1 MEPGPNQR
9 PGLSGWNRPPVL
21 AAIATIILLL
31 GWLAFAPKPWTDGIA
46 AAEVKGRTP
55 KTTHYA
61 ISGLWYGSLAAVPLA
76 LALVPIARAMRRK
89 PDDLPPPITP
99 PATPRGSWLPIVI
112 AAVGIGIVLAKSS
125 APRLDQSLWDDEEKA
140 MRYFTVGRCAHD
152 KEGAMKFTPATW
164 LDAFFNYRQPNN
176 HILFTALSKASHE
189 ASGHRHDTPGQ
200 AYFNERA
207 LRLPAFFAGLA
218 AIGGLG
224 LALWLIGH
232 PRAGLW
238 AMPLLALHPWFL
250 RYLVEARGYSLIL
263 LLGPLTA
270 AALWRALAGGRAG
283 WWAAFATGQFALLY
297 AFPGSVHTVFW
308 MNVAAL
314 AWMVFSASARP
325 WRAHLLPRWLAANLW
340 SAIVFIVLMAP
351 AVPQLIEYLREH
363 RDTIHFNMDSARNV
377 ASLLFSGSTWQNWDP
392 SNPLALGL
400 KEMLAT
406 ETRVALSASFVLAAM
421 IAGLVHCL
429 RARRSL
435 LWLWPVLLLPT
446 VSFPLHAWLKDHP
459 FYPWYAVGTLPFL
472 CGLAALGV
480 EGAASFVSSAKVRQT
495 VTLVL
500 GLALTL
506 AGAGLTAKQREIT
519 TAHPI
524 EPKRDSMLLY
534 RADAPN
540 PFDPRQQ
547 EVITIGFHQENITYD
562 PGQRRLDDV
571 KNQAAIDDVMA
582 EADRTGKPLFVD
594 FAQESYAR
602 VHFGEIFERLDNPD
616 LFERVAVLYGLEPQN
631 TRVVLRY
638 LGKPE
643 RTPEP

>member
-1 MEPGPNQR
+1 MEPGPSKR

-21 AAIATIILLL
+21 AAIGTILLLL

-46 AAEVKGRTP
+46 SVEVKGRAP
-55 KTTHYA
+55 KTIHYA
-61 ISGLWYGSLAAVPLA
+61 ISGLWYGSLAALPLA
-76 LALVPIARAMRRK
+76 LALLPIARSIRRT
-89 PDDLPPPITP
+89 PDDLAPPVEIPSV
-99 PATPRGSWLPIVI
+99 PRGAWIPIAI
-112 AAVGIGIVLAKSS
+112 AAIGIGIVLAKSS
-125 APRLDQSLWDDEEKA
+125 ANRLDQSLWDDEEKA
-140 MRYFTVGRCAHD
+140 LRYFTVGRCAPD
-152 KEGAMKFTPATW
+152 KEQLLKFTPATW

-176 HILFTALSKASHE
+176 HILFTVLSKASHE
-189 ASGHRHDTPGQ
+189 ASGHRIDTPGQ
-200 AYFNERA
+200 PYFSERA

-224 LALWLIGH
+224 LSLWLIGH

-270 AALWRALAGGRAG
+270 ATLWRALRGGSAG
-283 WWAAFATGQFALLY
+283 WWVAFAAGQFALLY
-297 AFPGSVHTVFW
+297 SFPGSIHGVFW
-308 MNVAAL
+308 LNVAAL
-314 AWMVFSASARP
+314 AWLLFSTAARP
-325 WRAHLLPRWLAANLW
+325 WRPHLLPRWLAANLW

-351 AVPQLIEYLREH
+351 AVPQLLEYLREH
-363 RDTIHFNMDSARNV
+363 RDTIPFNMDSARNV

-392 SNPLALGL
+392 SNPLSLGL
-400 KEMLAT
+400 KDQIAADA
-406 ETRVALSASFVLAAM
+406 RVALSATVMLAAM
-421 IAGLVHCL
+421 AAGFLHCL
-429 RARRSL
+429 RARRNL

-446 VSFPLHAWLKDHP
+446 ISFPLHAWLKDHP

-480 EGAASFVSSAKVRQT
+480 EGIASFVPSARARQS
-495 VTLVL
+495 VTLAL

-506 AGAGLTAKQREIT
+506 AGAGLTAKQRDIT
-519 TAHPI
+519 TSHPI

-547 EVITIGFHQENITYD
+547 EVISIGFHQENITYD

-571 KNQAAIDDVMA
+571 KKQAAIDDVIA
-582 EADRTGKPLFVD
+582 EANRTGKPLFVD

-602 VHFGEIFERLDNPD
+602 VHFREIFERLDDPD
-616 LFERVAVLYGLEPQN
+616 LFERVAILHGLEPQN

-638 LGKPE
+638 IGKPE
-643 RTPEP
+643 RNPER

>member
-1 MEPGPNQR
+1 MESGPTRKPGF
-9 PGLSGWNRPPVL
+9 SGWKSPPVL
-21 AAIATIILLL
+21 AALATILLL
-31 GWLAFAPKPWTDGIA
+31 IGWLAFAPKPWTDGIA
-46 AAEVKGRTP
+46 SAEAKGRSP
-55 KTTHYA
+55 KTIHYT
-61 ISGLWYGSLAAVPLA
+61 ISGLWYGSLAALPLA
-76 LALVPIARAMRRK
+76 FALLPIARSMRRK
-89 PDDLPPPITP
+89 PQDLAPPVAIS
-99 PATPRGSWLPIVI
+99 AMPRGSWLPIAI
-112 AAVGIGIVLAKSS
+112 AGIGIAIVVARSS

-140 MRYFTVGRCAHD
+140 LRYFTVGRCAPD
-152 KEGAMKFTPATW
+152 KNGGMKFTATTW

-189 ASGHRHDTPGQ
+189 ASGHRIDTPGQ
-200 AYFNERA
+200 PYFNERA

-224 LALWLIGH
+224 LSLWLIGH

-263 LLGPLTA
+263 FLGPLTA
-270 AALWRALAGGRAG
+270 AALWRALAGGRTG
-283 WWAAFATGQFALLY
+283 SWAAFAAGQFALLY

-314 AWMVFSASARP
+314 AWILFSASARP

-351 AVPQLIEYLREH
+351 AVPQLLEYLRDD

-400 KEMLAT
+400 KEMLAADPL
-406 ETRVALSASFVLAAM
+406 VAVCASVVLIAM

-429 RARRSL
+429 RQRSSI

-480 EGAASFVSSAKVRQT
+480 EGASSFIASAKVRQT
-495 VTLVL
+495 VTLVF

-506 AGAGLTAKQREIT
+506 AGAGLTANQREIT
-519 TAHPI
+519 TSHPI
-524 EPKRDSMLLY
+524 EPKRDSFLLY

-571 KNQAAIDDVMA
+571 KNQAAIDDVIA
-582 EADRTGKPLFVD
+582 EADRTGKPLYVD
-594 FAQESYAR
+594 FAQEAYAR
-602 VHFGEIFERLDNPD
+602 VHFPEIFKRLDNEN
-616 LFERVAVLYGLEPQN
+616 LFERVAVLHGLEPQN

-638 LGKPE
+638 LEKPG
-643 RTPEP
+643 RTSEP